1 MMSSWMNWGHPDMES
16 LVEWADGQASPGIV
30 AHLARCRPCWEQGLR
45 IRDSVQAAR
54 RGEIPEGTLEE
65 VLQELQMRMRGA
77 LAGGSNVAAA
87 LEHYF
92 GKQVVREL
100 ESSTHWD
107 AGQKPLL
114 SGARP
119 LFHAFLGRKA
129 ADALT
134 SRLAD
139 VA

>member
-1 MMSSWMNWGHPDMES
+1 MRRWMNWRHPDLES
-16 LVEWADGQASPGIV
+16 LVDWADGKARPRIV
-30 AHLARCRPCWEQGLR
+30 AHLARCRTCREQGRR
-45 IRDSVQAAR
+45 IRESVQAAQ
-54 RGEIPEGTLEE
+54 RGEIPQRALDEALRSLEI
-65 VLQELQMRMRGA
+65 RMNAARK
-77 LAGGSNVAAA
+77 GGSNVAAA

-92 GKQVVREL
+92 GKQAVHEL
-100 ESSTHWD
+100 ESSTGRD
-107 AGQKPLL
+107 AGQTPLL
-114 SGARP
+114 SGAKP